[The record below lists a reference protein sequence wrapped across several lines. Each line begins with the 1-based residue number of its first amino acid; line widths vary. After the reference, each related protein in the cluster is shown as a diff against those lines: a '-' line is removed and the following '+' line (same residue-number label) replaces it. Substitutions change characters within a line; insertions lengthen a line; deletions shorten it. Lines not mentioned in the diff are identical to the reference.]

1 MPYPKDAATP
11 VTCPIEPLNSL
22 VNEVAPKI
30 QSVDIKEFEAQ
41 KRTGVIHPP
50 RLVSVHADG
59 APDNDPACALQSDDR
74 LDLII
79 VGAGFSGISAIYRAR
94 KLGLRAKIFEAGL
107 DFGGVWYW
115 NRYPGARVDSEF
127 PFYQLNIPEAY
138 KSFDFTQRFPDHKEL
153 RRYMNHLDNVLELRK
168 DVFFGA
174 EVRGA
179 EYDQD
184 QGVWTIV
191 TTKGLKATAKY
202 LVLATGLLHRKYCP
216 DFPSFAKYKG
226 EVYHSSSW
234 PDDENL
240 TKKRVAVIGA
250 GATSVQIVQELAKQ
264 TADGGSLTIYIRR
277 PSTCI
282 PMRQR
287 DISPE
292 EQESLRAYYPVLFKE
307 GRQSRGG
314 IPISSVGCNVFEHTV
329 EQRERLFE
337 ELWAR
342 GAFNFLLGTYRDIAI
357 DEEANREIYNFWAKK
372 VRLRMKDPLKKDL
385 MAPLKPL
392 YPFGTKRPPLE
403 RDYYEC
409 VDMKHVQIVDLKKD
423 PIKAFTEHGI
433 ATESD
438 LVEKQFDVVV
448 LATGFDS
455 FTGSL
460 THMGLKNKHG
470 VDIKD
475 IWKEGVR
482 TYLGI
487 LMNGFPNAFVLYSP
501 QAPTAFSNG
510 PTIIESQCD
519 FIFDIIKKLEKENA
533 KSIEPTTLAEDE
545 WKALITDMTAG
556 SLLKGTDSWW
566 NGGNIPGKKIEVLTY
581 GGGISEYEKTC
592 YTKLDG
598 WKGFVIETNRQ
609 TS

>member
-1 MPYPKDAATP
+1 MYLANTFSTLLQYDVFLQGFLYLLLETKIFVFRAMPYPKDAATP

-50 RLVSVHADG
+50 RLASVHADG

-226 EVYHSSSW
+226 QVYHSSSW

-277 PSTCI
+277 
-282 PMRQR
+282 
-287 DISPE
+287 
-292 EQESLRAYYPVLFKE
+292 K
-307 GRQSRGG
+307 
-314 IPISSVGCNVFEHTV
+314 
-329 EQRERLFE
+329 
-337 ELWAR
+337 
-342 GAFNFLLGTYRDIAI
+342 
-357 DEEANREIYNFWAKK
+357 
-372 VRLRMKDPLKKDL
+372 
-385 MAPLKPL
+385 
-392 YPFGTKRPPLE
+392 
-403 RDYYEC
+403 
-409 VDMKHVQIVDLKKD
+409 
-423 PIKAFTEHGI
+423 
-433 ATESD
+433 
-438 LVEKQFDVVV
+438 
-448 LATGFDS
+448 
-455 FTGSL
+455 
-460 THMGLKNKHG
+460 
-470 VDIKD
+470 
-475 IWKEGVR
+475 
-482 TYLGI
+482 
-487 LMNGFPNAFVLYSP
+487 
-501 QAPTAFSNG
+501 
-510 PTIIESQCD
+510 
-519 FIFDIIKKLEKENA
+519 
-533 KSIEPTTLAEDE
+533 
-545 WKALITDMTAG
+545 
-556 SLLKGTDSWW
+556 
-566 NGGNIPGKKIEVLTY
+566 
-581 GGGISEYEKTC
+581 
-592 YTKLDG
+592 
-598 WKGFVIETNRQ
+598 
-609 TS
+609 